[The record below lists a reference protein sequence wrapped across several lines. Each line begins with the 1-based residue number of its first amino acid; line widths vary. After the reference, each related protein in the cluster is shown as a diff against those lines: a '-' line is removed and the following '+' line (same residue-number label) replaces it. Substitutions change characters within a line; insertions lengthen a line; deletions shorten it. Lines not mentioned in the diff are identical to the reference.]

1 MSLNH
6 LKNKKNMKKITLTL
20 LSAMFSLASIAQVTT
35 IATVPNPNTAPGTT
49 GLRAPNGTVGHT
61 VMRGQYFIPTTDL
74 TALSPTIT
82 SFGFDLSS
90 GVSSA
95 ANGTLTVYL
104 QHTGATSYTS
114 GTTWTTAGMT
124 TIYTGSYSIPVG
136 ASPAT
141 VDLAL
146 PSAFNYTGGALN
158 IAYEYTA
165 AATSTSA
172 AVYNAFAGAA
182 LGATG
187 ASSTLAAPALGGT
200 GFRPVFRFGTPNTF
214 TNDINV
220 QSVNAPGKF
229 PTTFASPQTITA
241 RIFNGSNIAKTN
253 IAVGLSVTGVN
264 TFTNAQ
270 LIPSLGAGAVTT
282 VTFASFPT
290 TVQGINTISVGV
302 LPDQNN
308 LNNNVS
314 ITQSITCNVWAA
326 NPPTGTFT
334 AGVGFNTGSGIISNK
349 FQTPVAS
356 TCIAVSIGISTDA
369 NTAGNPAIGVLMNAT
384 GSIIATT
391 NTVTLTAPLLGT
403 TQNLVFTT
411 PQSLTANTDYYVGY
425 LQTAGAPG
433 YFPLGSQATPMTPNN
448 YFTSPV
454 AGTTLNPLTSN
465 LGYFKIEP
473 AFTSTCGSVG
483 LAELVSTTKVS
494 VYPNPTVNG
503 KATIAGLEGANTI
516 TVFNMLGQSVM
527 TLTSDKEEVSIDLI
541 NQPIGNY
548 LVKITNS
555 SNATKTVKII
565 NQ

>member
-1 MSLNH
+1 
-6 LKNKKNMKKITLTL
+6 MKKITL
-20 LSAMFSLASIAQVTT
+20 AIFAVVASISAGISQVNIVTT
-35 IATVPNPNTAPGTT
+35 VPATSNGTS
-49 GLRAPNGTVGHT
+49 GNRGPNGTTGHT
-61 VMRGQYFIPTTDL
+61 VMRAMYNVPATEMAPISTA
-74 TALSPTIT
+74 TALS
-82 SFGFDLSS
+82 SFGFALQSGVATASS
-90 GVSSA
+90 G
-95 ANGTLTVYL
+95 TITVYL
-104 QHTGATSYTS
+104 QNTTNSTYTN
-114 GTTWTTAGMT
+114 GTTWTTTGMT
-124 TIYTGSYSIPVG
+124 QVFTGVYNIPVG
-136 ASPAT
+136 GAAT
-141 VDLAL
+141 VDFNL
-146 PSAFNYTGGALN
+146 PSAFAYSGSALN
-158 IAYEYTA
+158 VAYEYTA
-165 AATSTSA
+165 STTNATA
-172 AVYNAFAGAA
+172 AVYLCSTGTAST
-182 LGATG
+182 GATG
-187 ASSTLAAPALGGT
+187 ASATVAAPVLGLT
-200 GFRPVFRFGTPNTF
+200 TFKPQFRFGTVNTF

-229 PTTFASPQTITA
+229 PTTFASPQQITA
-241 RIFNGSNIAKTN
+241 TIFNGSNIAKTN

-270 LIPSLGAGAVTT
+270 FIASLGAGAATT

-349 FQTPVAS
+349 FQTPVSS

-425 LQTAGAPG
+425 LQTANATG

-454 AGTTLNPLTSN
+454 AGVTLNPLTSN

-483 LAELVSTTKVS
+483 LAELVSTAKVS

-541 NQPIGNY
+541 NQPVGNY